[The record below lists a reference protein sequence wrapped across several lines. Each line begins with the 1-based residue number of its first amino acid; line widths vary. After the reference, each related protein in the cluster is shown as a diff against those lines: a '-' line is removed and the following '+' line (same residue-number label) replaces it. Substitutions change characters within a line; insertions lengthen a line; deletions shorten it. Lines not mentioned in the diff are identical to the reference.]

1 MTQERHTEDEG
12 RRGRES
18 VWSIDPGSRIAFF
31 VIFVVKMVIW
41 TILIALE
48 EIQHGGHSGARV
60 LAIAVAQEASPL
72 IVVSVAS
79 TVTLLQGVEFMI
91 VSRDYLRDRFV
102 RPIVKAHEAR
112 GQAIGRSEMYEEWDA
127 WNRRRLAAE
136 AEGLPFDEP
145 SPTNPDAEHDR
156 SGQTD

>member
-1 MTQERHTEDEG
+1 MTQEPLTEGESQH
-12 RRGRES
+12 GRES

-31 VIFVVKMVIW
+31 VIFVIKMAIW

-60 LAIAVAQEASPL
+60 LAIAVAQKVSPL
-72 IVVSVAS
+72 VVVSVAS

-112 GQAIGRSEMYEEWDA
+112 GRSEMYEEWDA

>member
-1 MTQERHTEDEG
+1 MTQERLKEDEG
-12 RRGRES
+12 QRGRES

-31 VIFVVKMVIW
+31 VIFVIKMVIW

-48 EIQHGGHSGARV
+48 EIQHGGQSGARA
-60 LAIAVAQEASPL
+60 LAIAVAQEVSPL

-102 RPIVKAHEAR
+102 GPIVKAHEAR

-136 AEGLPFDEP
+136 AEGLPFDEL

>member
-1 MTQERHTEDEG
+1 MTRERLAEDESQH
-12 RRGRES
+12 GRES

-31 VIFVVKMVIW
+31 AIFVIKMAIW

-48 EIQHGGHSGARV
+48 EIQHGGHSGARS
-60 LAIAVAQEASPL
+60 LAIAVAKEVSPL
-72 IVVSVAS
+72 VIVSVAS

-102 RPIVKAHEAR
+102 RPIVEAHEAR
-112 GQAIGRSEMYEEWDA
+112 GRSEMYEEWDA

-136 AEGLPFDEP
+136 AEGLPFDELP
-145 SPTNPDAEHDR
+145 PTSPDAEHDR
-156 SGQTD
+156 SVQTD